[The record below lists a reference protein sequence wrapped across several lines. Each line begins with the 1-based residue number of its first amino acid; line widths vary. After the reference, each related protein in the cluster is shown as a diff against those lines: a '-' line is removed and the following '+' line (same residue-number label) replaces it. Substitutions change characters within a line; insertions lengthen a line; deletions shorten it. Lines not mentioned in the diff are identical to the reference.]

1 MFIKILSLCLFWA
14 PCDYAKELDGIWVDK
29 VINRVLWKQF
39 IAKLSNDWSSLAL
52 YVRPF

>member
-1 MFIKILSLCLFWA
+1 
-14 PCDYAKELDGIWVDK
+14 VDH

-52 YVRPF
+52 YVRSFTSTSEWFSLIFD